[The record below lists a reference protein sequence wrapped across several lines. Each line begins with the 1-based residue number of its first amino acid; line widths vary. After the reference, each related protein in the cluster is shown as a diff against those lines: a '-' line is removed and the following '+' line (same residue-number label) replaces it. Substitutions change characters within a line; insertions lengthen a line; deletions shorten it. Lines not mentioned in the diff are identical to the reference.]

1 MKKVDVSDKKWG
13 RNEDVMTETLGKICK
28 AFDYSTDDMIEFLP
42 DEAGMTRIGY
52 DVTGD
57 TEIGKDRF

>member
-28 AFDYSTDDMIEFLP
+28 AFDYSADDMIEFLP
-42 DEAGMTRIGY
+42 DETGMTRIGY